1 MKKPIKIKELDQV
14 PQPNDELLLIN
25 EQLLGI
31 ANRIDSIEVSVQN
44 IGEYESRLQLIEAR
58 VQASIDLTD
67 DIVGNTNNIISLTES
82 RIESTLSNAD
92 MVLNHAD
99 FLSSTFLVILG
110 LIITVASIVV
120 TWVLGRR
127 QEQHMKDAVAKVTDK
142 LSKDDDFRDEFIRSL
157 VSHEEL
163 RQNINYS
170 IEQIARK
177 MFTDASEEE
186 TTTED
191 FSDLKEQLDYTDMD
205 DVEAPS
211 TSLLS
216 KIKGIFK
223 NESK

>member
-1 MKKPIKIKELDQV
+1 MKKQIEIKELEQV

-25 EQLLGI
+25 EQLSGI
-31 ANRIDSIEVSVQN
+31 ANRIDSVEASVQN

-67 DIVGNTNNIISLTES
+67 DIVGNANNIISLTES

-110 LIITVASIVV
+110 LIITVASIGV

-157 VSHEEL
+157 VSHEDL
-163 RQNINYS
+163 RQNVNYA

-177 MFTDASEEE
+177 MITDANEEE
-186 TTTED
+186 PTED
-191 FSDLKEQLDYTDMD
+191 FSDLKGQLDYTDMD
-205 DVEAPS
+205 HVEAPS

-216 KIKGIFK
+216 KFKGIFK